1 MKNSTRQPIAT
12 AILAVSVLIA
22 VASYWAAR
30 PNSDS
35 TRPAQTQKSRPI
47 RNAITAKLRPTRRGP
62 YATGSRPPTSTARKI
77 ATQANGRSHLL
88 PIWRNRRRRKAYKE
102 LLISQILHENG
113 DHGPEYAAL
122 VMNVVDGNVSAVSE
136 FLDSGGDPDTEIQLG
151 SAPSASESLLEFAI
165 ESDQVGVVKEL
176 VNRGASFNKVASDGD
191 PPLVSAALAGNA
203 EVVEFL
209 LNNGAEVNE
218 QDTAHTT
225 ALSRAIESGSFTTV
239 QLLLKNGAS
248 VEDALGAKRA
258 LPPELVNPA
267 NSEYQKIKNLLI
279 EYGAAMP
286 R

>member
-1 MKNSTRQPIAT
+1 M
-12 AILAVSVLIA
+12 
-22 VASYWAAR
+22 
-30 PNSDS
+30 
-35 TRPAQTQKSRPI
+35 
-47 RNAITAKLRPTRRGP
+47 
-62 YATGSRPPTSTARKI
+62 
-77 ATQANGRSHLL
+77 
-88 PIWRNRRRRKAYKE
+88 
-102 LLISQILHENG
+102 ISQILHENG